1 MQIIGHRGSPT
12 AQTPENTLSSVL
24 AAVACGANGVEVDVR
39 LTADDVAVC
48 CHDPGL
54 QRVAGVSRG
63 LRALTVAQLAAV
75 RVQGHQVP
83 TVEAVVSALPRDRLL
98 VLDLKPEHRPRRL
111 LQAVAA
117 ALGAVTDA
125 RSTVVSSTDPNIL
138 DTCARLLPEVPR
150 AVILQEGEPFS
161 RVLAMALR
169 RGDAAVHVP
178 LRTVFAA
185 PELVQVARGHG
196 LAVRVWTVN
205 RPVDA
210 RLLKVLGV
218 DAVITDVPGTL
229 RAALVPRLAAVD
241 WARHT

>member
-1 MQIIGHRGSPT
+1 MDIIGHRGSPC
-12 AQTPENTLSSVL
+12 AETPENTLSSVL
-24 AAVACGANGVEVDVR
+24 AALAAGADGVEVDVR

-63 LRALTVAQLAAV
+63 LRSLTLADLAAV

-83 TVEAVVSALPRDRLL
+83 TVDAVASAVPRDRSLI
-98 VLDLKPEHRPRRL
+98 LDLKPEHRPRRL
-111 LQAVAA
+111 VQAVTQ
-117 ALGAVTDA
+117 ALEALRPGAPE
-125 RSTVVSSTDPNIL
+125 VVFSATDPNIL
-138 DTCARLLPEVPR
+138 DTCARLLPDQSR

-169 RGDAAVHVP
+169 RGDSAVHVP
-178 LRTVFAA
+178 LRTVFAS

-196 LAVRVWTVN
+196 LVVRVWTVN
-205 RPVDA
+205 RAVDA

-218 DAVITDVPGTL
+218 DAIVTDVPATMRGSL
-229 RAALVPRLAAVD
+229 APRLAQVD
-241 WARHT
+241 

>member
-24 AAVACGANGVEVDVR
+24 AAVAAGAHGVEVDVR

-63 LRALTVAQLAAV
+63 LRALTLAQLAGV

-83 TVEAVVSALPRDRLL
+83 TVEAVAAALPRDRMLI
-98 VLDLKPEHRPRRL
+98 LDLKPEHRPRRL
-111 LQAVAA
+111 LQAVSA
-117 ALGAVTDA
+117 ALEAAPDA
-125 RSTVVSSTDPNIL
+125 ASTVLSSFDPNIL
-138 DTCARLLPEVPR
+138 DTCARLLPDAPR
-150 AVILQEGEPFS
+150 AVILREGEPFS

-169 RGDAAVHVP
+169 RGDTAVHVP

-185 PELVQVARGHG
+185 PELVQVARSHG
-196 LAVRVWTVN
+196 LTVRVWTVN
-205 RPVDA
+205 RLVDA
-210 RLLKVLGV
+210 RLLKVLDV
-218 DAVITDVPGTL
+218 DAVISDLPGEL
-229 RAALVPRLAAVD
+229 RAALTPRLVSVD
-241 WARHT
+241 

>member
-1 MQIIGHRGSPT
+1 MEIFGHRGSPC
-12 AQTPENTLSSVL
+12 AETPENTLSSVL
-24 AAVACGANGVEVDVR
+24 AAFAAGASGVEVDVR

-63 LRALTVAQLAAV
+63 LRSLTLADLAAV

-83 TVEAVVSALPRDRLL
+83 TVGAVLEAVPASRTLI
-98 VLDLKPEHRPRRL
+98 LDLKPEHRPRRL
-111 LQAVAA
+111 LQAVA
-117 ALGAVTDA
+117 GAIEGLPESAV
-125 RSTVVSSTDPNIL
+125 SVVFSATDPNIL
-138 DTCARLLPEVPR
+138 DTCARLLPDRPR

-169 RGDAAVHVP
+169 RGDSAVHVP
-178 LRTVFAA
+178 LRTVFAS

-196 LAVRVWTVN
+196 LVVRVWTVN
-205 RPVDA
+205 RAVDA

-218 DAVITDVPGTL
+218 DAILTDVPATMRTTL
-229 RAALVPRLAAVD
+229 APRLTSVD
-241 WARHT
+241 

>member
-1 MQIIGHRGSPT
+1 MDIIGHRGSPT

-24 AAVACGANGVEVDVR
+24 AAVAAGAHGVEVDVR

-63 LRALTVAQLAAV
+63 LRALTLAQLAAV

-83 TVEAVVSALPRDRLL
+83 TVDAVASAVPSDRLL

-111 LQAVAA
+111 LQAVAH
-117 ALGAVTDA
+117 ALDAVIGAPPA
-125 RSTVVSSTDPNIL
+125 VVLSSTDPSIL
-138 DTCARLLPEVPR
+138 DTCARLLPDLPR

-169 RGDAAVHVP
+169 RGDSAVHVP

-185 PELVQVARGHG
+185 PELVQVARSHG

-205 RPVDA
+205 RIVDA
-210 RLLKVLGV
+210 RLLKVLAV
-218 DAVITDVPGTL
+218 DAVITDLPGDL
-229 RAALVPRLAAVD
+229 RTALTPRLAAVE
-241 WARHT
+241 

>member
-1 MQIIGHRGSPT
+1 MDIIGHRGSPC
-12 AQTPENTLSSVL
+12 AETPENTLSSVL
-24 AAVACGANGVEVDVR
+24 AALASGADGVEVDVR
-39 LTADDVAVC
+39 LTADDVPVC

-63 LRALTVAQLAAV
+63 LRSLTLADLAAV

-83 TVEAVVSALPRDRLL
+83 TVEAVATAVPRDRLL
-98 VLDLKPEHRPRRL
+98 ILDLKPEHRPRRL
-111 LQAVAA
+111 LLAVAA
-117 ALGAVTDA
+117 AIEDLPESAGAVVLSA
-125 RSTVVSSTDPNIL
+125 TDPNIL
-138 DTCARLLPEVPR
+138 DTCARLLPELPR

-178 LRTVFAA
+178 LRTVFAS

-196 LAVRVWTVN
+196 LVVRVWTVN
-205 RPVDA
+205 RGVDA

-218 DAVITDVPGTL
+218 DAILTDVPATM
-229 RAALVPRLAAVD
+229 RNALAPRLTAVD
-241 WARHT
+241 

>member
-1 MQIIGHRGSPT
+1 MDIIGHRGSPT
-12 AQTPENTLSSVL
+12 ARTPENTLSSVL
-24 AAVACGANGVEVDVR
+24 AAVAEGADGVEVDVR
-39 LTADDVAVC
+39 LTEDDVAVC

-54 QRVAGVSRG
+54 QRVAGISRG
-63 LRALTVAQLAAV
+63 LRALTLAQLAAV

-83 TVEAVVSALPRDRLL
+83 TVDAVAKAVPDGRLL

-111 LQAVAA
+111 VQAIAC
-117 ALGAVTDA
+117 ALDA
-125 RSTVVSSTDPNIL
+125 SATSSDVLLSATDPNIL

-169 RGDAAVHVP
+169 RGDSAVHVP

-185 PELVQVARGHG
+185 PDLVQVARGHG

-205 RPVDA
+205 RLVDA
-210 RLLKVLGV
+210 RLLKVLAV
-218 DAVITDVPGTL
+218 DAVITDLPGQL
-229 RAALVPRLAAVD
+229 RAALAPRLAVVD
-241 WARHT
+241 

>member
-1 MQIIGHRGSPT
+1 MDIIGHRGSPT

-24 AAVACGANGVEVDVR
+24 AAVAAGAHGVEVDVR

-63 LRALTVAQLAAV
+63 LRALTLAQLAAV

-83 TVEAVVSALPRDRLL
+83 TVDAVASAVPADRLL

-111 LQAVAA
+111 IQALAH
-117 ALGAVTDA
+117 ALDAVTA
-125 RSTVVSSTDPNIL
+125 GPGPVVVSATDPNIL
-138 DTCARLLPEVPR
+138 DTCARLLPELPR

-169 RGDAAVHVP
+169 RGDSAVHVP

-205 RPVDA
+205 RAVDA
-210 RLLKVLGV
+210 RLLKVLAV
-218 DAVITDVPGTL
+218 DAVITDVPGAL
-229 RAALVPRLAAVD
+229 RAALAPRLAAVD
-241 WARHT
+241 

>member
-1 MQIIGHRGSPT
+1 MDIIGHRGSPT
-12 AQTPENTLSSVL
+12 AATPENTLSSVL
-24 AAVACGANGVEVDVR
+24 AAVAGGADGVEVDVR

-63 LRALTVAQLAAV
+63 LRALTLAQLAGV

-83 TVEAVVSALPRDRLL
+83 TVDAVASAVPEDRLL

-111 LQAVAA
+111 IQAVATALDALDA
-117 ALGAVTDA
+117 APASIVLSA
-125 RSTVVSSTDPNIL
+125 TDPNIL
-138 DTCARLLPEVPR
+138 DTCARLLPELPR
-150 AVILQEGEPFS
+150 AVILREGEPFS

-169 RGDAAVHVP
+169 RGDSAVHVP

-205 RPVDA
+205 RAVDA
-210 RLLKVLGV
+210 RLLKVLAV
-218 DAVITDVPGTL
+218 DAVISDVPGEL
-229 RAALVPRLAAVD
+229 RAALAPRLAVVD
-241 WARHT
+241 

>member
-1 MQIIGHRGSPT
+1 MDIIGHRGSPC
-12 AQTPENTLSSVL
+12 AETPENTLSSVL
-24 AAVACGANGVEVDVR
+24 AALACGADGVEVDVR

-63 LRALTVAQLAAV
+63 LRSLTLADLAAV

-83 TVEAVVSALPRDRLL
+83 TVAAVATAVPRDR
-98 VLDLKPEHRPRRL
+98 VLILDHKPEHRPRRL

-117 ALGAVTDA
+117 AIDA
-125 RSTVVSSTDPNIL
+125 LPDSSGTIVFSATDPNIL
-138 DTCARLLPEVPR
+138 DSCARLIPEQPR

-169 RGDAAVHVP
+169 RGDSAVHVP
-178 LRTVFAA
+178 LRTVFAS

-196 LAVRVWTVN
+196 LVVRVWTVN
-205 RPVDA
+205 RAVDA

-218 DAVITDVPGTL
+218 DAILTDVPATM
-229 RAALVPRLAAVD
+229 RSALTPKLAPVD
-241 WARHT
+241 

>member
-1 MQIIGHRGSPT
+1 MQIIGHRGSPC
-12 AQTPENTLSSVL
+12 AETPENTLSSVL
-24 AAVACGANGVEVDVR
+24 AALASGADGVEVDVR

-63 LRALTVAQLAAV
+63 LRSLTLADLAAV

-83 TVEAVVSALPRDRLL
+83 TVDAVAAAVPGDRVLI
-98 VLDLKPEHRPRRL
+98 LDLKPEHRPRRL
-111 LQAVAA
+111 LQAVEAGLEGVA
-117 ALGAVTDA
+117 STAVVFSA
-125 RSTVVSSTDPNIL
+125 TDPNIL
-138 DTCARLLPEVPR
+138 DTCARLMPERPR

-169 RGDAAVHVP
+169 RGDSAVHVP

-185 PELVQVARGHG
+185 PELVQVAHGHG

-205 RPVDA
+205 RVVDA
-210 RLLKVLGV
+210 RLLKVLAV
-218 DAVITDVPGTL
+218 DAVITDVPGDL
-229 RAALVPRLAAVD
+229 RRRLAPRLAVVD
-241 WARHT
+241 

>member
-1 MQIIGHRGSPT
+1 MDIIGHRGSPC
-12 AQTPENTLSSVL
+12 AETPENTLSSVL
-24 AAVACGANGVEVDVR
+24 AALAAGADGVEVDVR

-63 LRALTVAQLAAV
+63 LRSLTLADLAAV

-83 TVEAVVSALPRDRLL
+83 TVGAVAAAVPRGRTL

-117 ALGAVTDA
+117 ALEELPDDA
-125 RSTVVSSTDPNIL
+125 GTVVFSATDPSIL
-138 DTCARLLPEVPR
+138 DTCARLLPDAPR

-169 RGDAAVHVP
+169 RGDSAVHVP
-178 LRTVFAA
+178 LRTVFAS
-185 PELVQVARGHG
+185 PELVQVARSHG
-196 LAVRVWTVN
+196 LVVRVWTVN
-205 RPVDA
+205 RAVDA

-218 DAVITDVPGTL
+218 DAILTDVPATM
-229 RAALVPRLAAVD
+229 RSALTPRLAPVD
-241 WARHT
+241 